1 MPSFRNIEVQM
12 ILTVRHLVLKL
23 EFANIEHGGCP
34 VSLFLN
40 ISEIKHVIENL
51 TTDNIVT

>member
-23 EFANIEHGGCP
+23 GFSNIEHGGCP